1 MSATTT
7 IAEPTAAA
15 LAEACRLLRVGDL
28 VAFPTET
35 VYGLGADAT
44 SDRAV
49 ALIFAAKDRPRFN
62 PLIVHVAALGDAESE
77 VVLDARV
84 HKLAE
89 AFWPGPLTLVLKRR
103 PSSRL
108 SLLVSAGLD
117 TVAVRAPDH
126 AVAQALIRAAGVPI
140 AAPSANRF
148 GHVSP
153 TRAVHVADSLG
164 ARVKFILDGGPCRC
178 GIESTILDLSGE
190 EATVLRPGAVTAG
203 ALAHVLGAPLISTE
217 AAHDP
222 RLPAPAPGML
232 RRHYAP
238 GRPLRLNAFAAVPG
252 EVLIG
257 FGPEAP
263 ADCVNL
269 SRAGDL
275 GEAAA
280 NLFATLRALDR
291 PEVAAIAVMPIPDQ
305 GLGRAINDRL
315 IRAAAPA
322 DADPP
327 APFDHD
333 PFDHDP
339 FDHDR
344 GPALP
349 CVLPDA

>member
-1 MSATTT
+1 VSAVTT
-7 IAEPTAAA
+7 IARPTAAT
-15 LAEACRLLRVGDL
+15 LAEACRLLRSGAL

-44 SDRAV
+44 SDAAV
-49 ALIFAAKDRPRFN
+49 ARIFAAKDRPRFN
-62 PLIVHVAALGDAESE
+62 PLIVHFATVAEADAE
-77 VVLDARV
+77 VVFDARARM
-84 HKLAE
+84 LAE
-89 AFWPGPLTLVLKRR
+89 TFWPGPLTLVLKRR

-117 TVAVRAPDH
+117 TVAIRAPDH
-126 AVAQALIRAAGVPI
+126 AVAQALIRAAGVPL

-153 TRAVHVADSLG
+153 TTAAHVAESLG
-164 ARVKFILDGGPCRC
+164 GRVPLILDGGPCRC
-178 GIESTILDLSGE
+178 GIESTILDLSGVK
-190 EATVLRPGAVTAG
+190 ATVLRPGAVTAE
-203 ALAHVLGAPLISTE
+203 ALAHVLGAPVIGA

-222 RLPAPAPGML
+222 RLPPPAPGML

-238 GRPLRLNAFAAVPG
+238 GRPLRLNASAALPG
-252 EVLIG
+252 EALIG

-263 ADCVNL
+263 ADCLNL

-275 GEAAA
+275 EEAAA

-291 PEVAAIAVMPIPDQ
+291 PGLAAIAVMPIPEQ

-315 IRAAAPA
+315 SRAAATDEP
-322 DADPP
+322 DPP
-327 APFDHD
+327 D
-333 PFDHDP
+333 PDP

-349 CVLPDA
+349 CALPDDLE

>member
-1 MSATTT
+1 MSAATT
-7 IAEPTAAA
+7 IAEPTPAV
-15 LAEACRLLRVGDL
+15 LAQAGRLLREGDL

-49 ALIFAAKDRPRFN
+49 ARIFAAKERPRFN
-62 PLIVHVAALGDAESE
+62 PLIVHVATVADAEGE
-77 VVLDARV
+77 VEVDARV
-84 HKLAE
+84 RTLAQ

-103 PSSRL
+103 PGSRL

-126 AVAQALIRAAGVPI
+126 AVAQALIRAAGLPI

-153 TRAVHVADSLG
+153 TTAAHVADGLGGRLSL
-164 ARVKFILDGGPCRC
+164 ILDGGPCRC
-178 GIESTILDLSGE
+178 GIESTILDLSGKP
-190 EATVLRPGAVTAG
+190 ASVLRPGWVTADAIAR
-203 ALAHVLGAPLISTE
+203 ALGEPVLS
-217 AAHDP
+217 AAATDP
-222 RLPAPAPGML
+222 PDRPPAPGML

-238 GRPLRLNAFAAVPG
+238 GRPLRLNALATQPD

-275 GEAAA
+275 AEAAA

-291 PEVAAIAVMPIPDQ
+291 PDVAAIAVMPIPDE

-322 DADPP
+322 DADP
-327 APFDHD
+327 
-333 PFDHDP
+333 

-344 GPALP
+344 GPSFP
-349 CVLPDA
+349 CALPDALE

>member
-1 MSATTT
+1 MSTVTT
-7 IAEPTAAA
+7 IAEPTAAL
-15 LAEACRLLRVGDL
+15 LAQAGHRLRAGDL

-49 ALIFAAKDRPRFN
+49 ARIFAAKDRPRFN
-62 PLIVHVAALGDAESE
+62 PLIVHFVTLADAEAE
-77 VVLDARV
+77 VEVDARART
-84 HKLAE
+84 LAE

-103 PSSRL
+103 PASRL

-153 TRAVHVADSLG
+153 TTAAHVAASLG
-164 ARVKFILDGGPCRC
+164 DRVSLILDGGPCRC
-178 GIESTILDLSGE
+178 GIESTIVDMTAAVPRL
-190 EATVLRPGAVTAG
+190 LRPGAVTAE
-203 ALAHVLGAPLISTE
+203 ALARVLGAPLISTE

-238 GRPLRLNAFAAVPG
+238 GRPLRLNAPAAKPG

-257 FGPEAP
+257 FGPAAP
-263 ADCVNL
+263 PGCVNL

-275 GEAAA
+275 QEAAA
-280 NLFATLRALDR
+280 TLFATLRALDR
-291 PEVAAIAVMPIPDQ
+291 PEVAAIAVMPIPDE

-315 IRAAAPA
+315 SRAAAPA

-327 APFDHD
+327 DPAPFD
-333 PFDHDP
+333 PDP

>member
-1 MSATTT
+1 MSTVTT

-15 LAEACRLLRVGDL
+15 VAKAGDRLRGGNL

-44 SDRAV
+44 SDAAV
-49 ALIFAAKDRPRFN
+49 ARIFAAKDRPRFN
-62 PLIVHVAALGDAESE
+62 PLIVHFATLSDAEAE
-77 VVLDARV
+77 VELDGQA

-89 AFWPGPLTLVLKRR
+89 AFWPGPLTLVLRRR

-117 TVAVRAPDH
+117 TVAIRAPDH

-153 TRAVHVADSLG
+153 TTAAHVAASLDG
-164 ARVKFILDGGPCRC
+164 RVWLILDGGPCRC
-178 GIESTILDLSGE
+178 GIESTIVDLSGE
-190 EATVLRPGAVTAG
+190 EASVLRPGAVTAE
-203 ALAHVLGAPLISTE
+203 ALTRVLGAPLISTE

-238 GRPLRLNAFAAVPG
+238 GRPLRLNASAALPG

-257 FGPEAP
+257 FGSQAP

-275 GEAAA
+275 TEAAA
-280 NLFATLRALDR
+280 GLFASLRALDR
-291 PEVAAIAVMPIPDQ
+291 PEVAAIAVMPIPDE

-315 IRAAAPA
+315 SRAAAPA

-327 APFDHD
+327 D
-333 PFDHDP
+333 PDP

>member
-1 MSATTT
+1 MSPATT
-7 IAEPTAAA
+7 IAEPTAEA
-15 LAEACRLLRVGDL
+15 LAEACRLLRVGNL

-49 ALIFAAKDRPRFN
+49 ARIFAAKDRPRFN
-62 PLIVHVAALGDAESE
+62 PLIVHFATVAEAEAE
-77 VVLDARV
+77 VEVDARAQ
-84 HKLAE
+84 KLAE

-117 TVAVRAPDH
+117 TLAIRAPDH

-148 GHVSP
+148 GHISP
-153 TRAVHVADSLG
+153 TTAAHVAASLDS
-164 ARVKFILDGGPCRC
+164 RVSLILDGGPCRC
-178 GIESTILDLSGE
+178 GIESTIVDLSGE
-190 EATVLRPGAVTAG
+190 EARVLRPGAVTAE
-203 ALAHVLGAPLISTE
+203 ALARVLGAALISTE
-217 AAHDP
+217 AVHDP

-238 GRPLRLNAFAAVPG
+238 GRPLRLNASAALPG
-252 EVLIG
+252 EALIG
-257 FGPEAP
+257 FGPDAP

-269 SRAGDL
+269 SPAGDI

-280 NLFATLRALDR
+280 ALFATLRALDR
-291 PEVAAIAVMPIPDQ
+291 PGVTAIAVMPIPDE

-315 IRAAAPA
+315 SRAAAPA
-322 DADPP
+322 DAE
-327 APFDHD
+327 PFD
-333 PFDHDP
+333 PDP

>member
-1 MSATTT
+1 MSAATT

-15 LAEACRLLRVGDL
+15 LAQAGRLLRSGDL

-44 SDRAV
+44 SDAAV
-49 ALIFAAKDRPRFN
+49 ARIFAAKDRPRFN
-62 PLIVHVAALGDAESE
+62 PLIVHVGTLADAEAE
-77 VVLDARV
+77 VELDARAR
-84 HKLAE
+84 KLAE
-89 AFWPGPLTLVLKRR
+89 AFWPGPLTLVLRR
-103 PSSRL
+103 RRSSRL

-117 TVAVRAPDH
+117 TVAIRAPDH

-140 AAPSANRF
+140 AAPSANRS

-153 TRAVHVADSLG
+153 TTAAHVAASLDG
-164 ARVKFILDGGPCRC
+164 RVSLILDGGPCRF
-178 GIESTILDLSGE
+178 GIESTIVDLSGE
-190 EATVLRPGAVTAG
+190 EASVLRPGAVTAD
-203 ALAHVLGAPLISTE
+203 ALVHVLGAPLISTE

-238 GRPLRLNAFAAVPG
+238 GRPLRLNASAALPG

-257 FGPEAP
+257 FGPQAP

-275 GEAAA
+275 TEAAA
-280 NLFATLRALDR
+280 ALFAALRALDR
-291 PEVAAIAVMPIPDQ
+291 PEVAAIAVMPIPDE

-322 DADPP
+322 EADAPDPDPP
-327 APFDHD
+327 D
-333 PFDHDP
+333 PDP

>member
-1 MSATTT
+1 MSTAPTIAAPTATT
-7 IAEPTAAA
+7 
-15 LAEACRLLRVGDL
+15 LAEACRLLRAGDL

-44 SDRAV
+44 SDAAMAR
-49 ALIFAAKDRPRFN
+49 IFAAKERPRFN
-62 PLIVHVAALGDAESE
+62 PLIVHVVTVTDAETE
-77 VVLDARV
+77 VVLDARAQV
-84 HKLAE
+84 LAE

-117 TVAVRAPDH
+117 TVAIRAPDH
-126 AVAQALIRAAGVPI
+126 AVAQALIRAAGVPL

-153 TRAVHVADSLG
+153 TKAAHVADSLG
-164 ARVKFILDGGPCRC
+164 TRVPLILDGGPCRC
-178 GIESTILDLSGE
+178 GIESTIVDLSGE
-190 EATVLRPGAVTAG
+190 EPSVLRPGAVTAE
-203 ALAHVLGAPLISTE
+203 ALAHVLGAPVIGA

-222 RLPAPAPGML
+222 RLPPPAPGML

-238 GRPLRLNAFAAVPG
+238 GRPLRLNAPAAKPG

-257 FGPEAP
+257 FGPAAP
-263 ADCVNL
+263 PGCVNL

-275 GEAAA
+275 EEAAA

-291 PEVAAIAVMPIPDQ
+291 PEVTAIAVMPIPDE
-305 GLGRAINDRL
+305 GLGQAINDRL
-315 IRAAAPA
+315 SRAAAA
-322 DADPP
+322 DEPDPP
-327 APFDHD
+327 D
-333 PFDHDP
+333 PDP

-349 CVLPDA
+349 CALPDELE

>member
-1 MSATTT
+1 MSEATT
-7 IAEPTAAA
+7 IARPTTAT
-15 LAEACRLLRVGDL
+15 LAEACRLLRSGTL

-44 SDRAV
+44 SDAAV
-49 ALIFAAKDRPRFN
+49 ARIFAAKERPRFN
-62 PLIVHVAALGDAESE
+62 PLIVHFATVADAEAE
-77 VVLDARV
+77 VELDARARM
-84 HKLAE
+84 LAE

-117 TVAVRAPDH
+117 TVAIRAPDH
-126 AVAQALIRAAGVPI
+126 TVAQALIRAAGVPI

-153 TRAVHVADSLG
+153 TTAAHVADSLG
-164 ARVKFILDGGPCRC
+164 GRVELILDGGPCRC
-178 GIESTILDLSGE
+178 GIESTILDLSGA
-190 EATVLRPGAVTAG
+190 EATVLRPGAVTAE
-203 ALAHVLGAPLISTE
+203 ALANVLGVTLGSAR
-217 AAHDP
+217 ANDP
-222 RLPAPAPGML
+222 RLPPPAPGML

-238 GRPLRLNAFAAVPG
+238 GRPLRLNASAALPG
-252 EVLIG
+252 EALIG

-263 ADCVNL
+263 ADCLNL
-269 SRAGDL
+269 SRPSDL
-275 GEAAA
+275 EEAAA

-291 PEVAAIAVMPIPDQ
+291 PEVAAIAVMPIPEQ

-315 IRAAAPA
+315 TRAAATDEPVPP
-322 DADPP
+322 DP
-327 APFDHD
+327 
-333 PFDHDP
+333 DP

-349 CVLPDA
+349 CALPDGLE